1 MDHILLKQLQEARRS
16 AGWSQRTLAIRIG
29 VEAQAVKRLESG
41 VGSVATLT
49 AAMNA
54 LNFQLTGIGP
64 GRELHEQLSNR
75 RRKLGLS
82 LDRVATR
89 ARLSRATIASLER
102 GGGSVGSLLRLLAA
116 IAPKA
121 KRRAEERAYWGAG
134 DKEDR
139 DSRFT
144 PADFM
149 EPIYTDFGQVDLD
162 PCGHPLSPVIACR
175 RIIAGE
181 GGDGLADDWSG
192 QLVFLNPP
200 FSALLRWLRRAYD
213 EWSKG
218 NVETVVCLVPVRTD
232 SSWFHTTLGTAVDI
246 YLLQGRVRFLNS
258 SGKGQSTPFSLMLV
272 GLGTTPEQR
281 ARYAALVPGFW
292 MTRSG

>member
-1 MDHILLKQLQEARRS
+1 MLEQLQEARRS

-29 VEAQAVKRLESG
+29 VDAQAIKRLESG
-41 VGSVATLT
+41 IGSVATLT
-49 AAMNA
+49 AAMTA

-102 GGGSVGSLLRLLAA
+102 GGGSVGSLLRLLSA

-121 KRRAEERAYWGAG
+121 RRRAEERAYWGAG

-149 EPIYTDFGQVDLD
+149 EPIYSAFGQVDLD
-162 PCGHPLSPVIACR
+162 PCGHPLTCIAAACAGSRDAAMSASSHNLRPAVRSGAIFSGWRRPVTTR
-175 RIIAGE
+175 
-181 GGDGLADDWSG
+181 S
-192 QLVFLNPP
+192 
-200 FSALLRWLRRAYD
+200 SALA
-213 EWSKG
+213 
-218 NVETVVCLVPVRTD
+218 
-232 SSWFHTTLGTAVDI
+232 I
-246 YLLQGRVRFLNS
+246 
-258 SGKGQSTPFSLMLV
+258 
-272 GLGTTPEQR
+272 
-281 ARYAALVPGFW
+281 
-292 MTRSG
+292 

>member
-1 MDHILLKQLQEARRS
+1 MI
-16 AGWSQRTLAIRIG
+16 
-29 VEAQAVKRLESG
+29 
-41 VGSVATLT
+41 
-49 AAMNA
+49 A
-54 LNFQLTGIGP
+54 LNFQLTGIGL
-64 GRELHEQLSNR
+64 GHQLHEQLSNR

-121 KRRAEERAYWGAG
+121 RRRAEERAYWGAG

-139 DSRFT
+139 DSRVT

-149 EPIYTDFGQVDLD
+149 EPIYTAFGQVDLD

-192 QLVFLNPP
+192 RVRKPAVLGFAPVAAARTRTVVERQCRDLEHRGRYLPAAGSRP
-200 FSALLRWLRRAYD
+200 FSQLEREGTVDALFAD
-213 EWSKG
+213 D
-218 NVETVVCLVPVRTD
+218 CRTRND
-232 SSWFHTTLGTAVDI
+232 T
-246 YLLQGRVRFLNS
+246 
-258 SGKGQSTPFSLMLV
+258 
-272 GLGTTPEQR
+272 
-281 ARYAALVPGFW
+281 
-292 MTRSG
+292 

>member
-1 MDHILLKQLQEARRS
+1 MIEQLQEARRS

-29 VEAQAVKRLESG
+29 VEAQAIKRLESG

-49 AAMNA
+49 AAMTA
-54 LNFQLTGIGP
+54 
-64 GRELHEQLSNR
+64 
-75 RRKLGLS
+75 

-89 ARLSRATIASLER
+89 ARLSRTTIASLER

-149 EPIYTDFGQVDLD
+149 EPIYAAFGQVDLD
-162 PCGHPLSPVIACR
+162 PCGHPLSPVIAC
-175 RIIAGE
+175 
-181 GGDGLADDWSG
+181 
-192 QLVFLNPP
+192 
-200 FSALLRWLRRAYD
+200 
-213 EWSKG
+213 
-218 NVETVVCLVPVRTD
+218 
-232 SSWFHTTLGTAVDI
+232 
-246 YLLQGRVRFLNS
+246 
-258 SGKGQSTPFSLMLV
+258 
-272 GLGTTPEQR
+272 
-281 ARYAALVPGFW
+281 
-292 MTRSG
+292 

>member
-1 MDHILLKQLQEARRS
+1 MIEQLREARRA

-29 VEAQAVKRLESG
+29 VNAQAIKRLESG
-41 VGSVATLT
+41 IGSVATLT
-49 AAMNA
+49 AAMIA

-82 LDRVATR
+82 LDRVAAR

-116 IAPKA
+116 IAPNA
-121 KRRAEERAYWGAG
+121 RRRAEERAYWGIG

-149 EPIYTDFGQVDLD
+149 EAIYSAFGQVDLD
-162 PCGHPLSPVIACR
+162 PCGHPLSPVIARR
-175 RIIAGE
+175 RIIVDE

-192 QLVFLNPP
+192 QLVFVNPP
-200 FSALLRWLRRAYD
+200 FSALLRWLRRAHD
-213 EWSKG
+213 QWSKG

-232 SSWFHTTLGTAVDI
+232 SSWFHTTLSTAADI
-246 YLLQGRVRFLNS
+246 YLLEGRVRFLNS
-258 SGKGQSTPFSLMLV
+258 SGQGQSTPFSLMIV
-272 GLGTTPEQR
+272 GLGTTSEQR

>member
-1 MDHILLKQLQEARRS
+1 MIEQLQEARRS

-29 VEAQAVKRLESG
+29 IDAQAIKRLESG

-49 AAMNA
+49 AAMTA
-54 LNFQLTGIGP
+54 LNFQLTGIGR
-64 GRELHEQLSNR
+64 GRELHEQLSDR

-102 GGGSVGSLLRLLAA
+102 GGGSVGRLLRLLAA

-121 KRRAEERAYWGAG
+121 KRRAEERANWGAG

-149 EPIYTDFGQVDLD
+149 EPIYAAFGQVDLD
-162 PCGHPLSPVIACR
+162 PCGHSLSPVFACR

-181 GGDGLADDWSG
+181 GGDGLTEDWSG
-192 QLVFLNPP
+192 RLVFLNPP
-200 FSALLRWLRRAYD
+200 FSALLRWLRRAPD

-218 NVETVVCLVPVRTD
+218 MSRRSSASSRSERIPV
-232 SSWFHTTLGTAVDI
+232 
-246 YLLQGRVRFLNS
+246 
-258 SGKGQSTPFSLMLV
+258 
-272 GLGTTPEQR
+272 
-281 ARYAALVPGFW
+281 GF
-292 MTRSG
+292 TRP